1 MSEPHSGALVLFGAT
16 GDLAYKQIFPALHAM
31 TRRGHLNIPV
41 IGVAKESRTVEHLRA
56 RARES
61 IAAHGDPDPETFSRF
76 AERLHYVGGDYQDA
90 ATFDA
95 LRRTLGSVE
104 RPLFYLAIPP
114 SLFGTVVS
122 ELARSGCAA
131 EARVIVE
138 KPFGR
143 DLASAQALNT
153 SIHQSFPEP
162 AVYRIDHFLGKEAVQ
177 NLLYFRFANAFLEPI
192 WSRDYID
199 SVQITMPEAFGV
211 RGRGRFYEEV
221 GAIRDV
227 FQNHLLQILSLLA
240 MDRPAASDGGAI
252 DAARV
257 TLLETIRPLRAI
269 DVVRGQYRGYRNEDG
284 VAPTSHVETYVAA
297 RLEIENRRWSGVP
310 FLIRTGKCLALTA
323 TDVSVRLKPPAR
335 ALFDSGSGAR
345 QNEIRFGLEPE
356 VFIALTARAK
366 VPGEAMIGEDVRL
379 VEHRCPGDEMEPYE
393 RLLGDALRGDRTL
406 FGSQAGVEAAWRVV
420 DPILGSDEPVLE
432 YDRGSWGPAEAGRL
446 AADAGGWLESRVV
459 EPSREL
465 DTARVG

>member
-1 MSEPHSGALVLFGAT
+1 MPEPHSDALVLFGAT
-16 GDLAYKQIFPALHAM
+16 GDLAYKQIFPALYAM
-31 TRRGHLNIPV
+31 TRRGHLNMPV
-41 IGVAKESRTVEHLRA
+41 IGVAKSRWTIEQLRA

-61 IAAHGDPDPETFSRF
+61 IAAHEDMDPKAFRRF
-76 AERLHYVGGDYQDA
+76 AERLQYVAGDYQDA

-95 LRRTLGSVE
+95 LRGALGGAE

-114 SLFGTVVS
+114 SLFATVVS
-122 ELARSGCAA
+122 EVARSGCATN
-131 EARVIVE
+131 ARVVVE

-143 DLASAQALNT
+143 DLASAKVLNT
-153 SIHQSFPEP
+153 TIHQFFPEP

-199 SVQITMPEAFGV
+199 SVQITMPEAFDV

-240 MDRPAASDGGAI
+240 MDRPAASDGDAI

-257 TLLETIRPLRAI
+257 ALLKAIRPLRAI
-269 DVVRGQYRGYRNEDG
+269 DMVRGQYRSYRNEDG
-284 VAPTSHVETYVAA
+284 VAPKSRVETYVAA

-323 TDVSVRLKPPAR
+323 TDVGVRLKRPVSAWLASEPLVTSRRSAPSVPVRDASSLPVMSGCRAALLSETAAAAAR
-335 ALFDSGSGAR
+335 PVTGPVR
-345 QNEIRFGLEPE
+345 
-356 VFIALTARAK
+356 
-366 VPGEAMIGEDVRL
+366 EAISNASE
-379 VEHRCPGDEMEPYE
+379 
-393 RLLGDALRGDRTL
+393 
-406 FGSQAGVEAAWRVV
+406 
-420 DPILGSDEPVLE
+420 
-432 YDRGSWGPAEAGRL
+432 
-446 AADAGGWLESRVV
+446 
-459 EPSREL
+459 
-465 DTARVG
+465 